1 MAMSFRRATP
11 RARSRFVLPQS
22 APDEELIEGRLPA
35 RLIRRQS
42 GGDRVALGHL
52 QVRQDFVVQL
62 PIEPRGPQKREHAL
76 DGSPCSHG
84 LASRNRATS
93 AVAFS
98 HCFTASPSC
107 FVPARVSA

>member
-1 MAMSFRRATP
+1 M
-11 RARSRFVLPQS
+11 RFSHGLDGREP
-22 APDEELIEGRLPA
+22 PPRLPP

-42 GGDRVALGHL
+42 GGDGIALGHL

-62 PIEPRGPQKREHAL
+62 PIQARNPQKRENAL
-76 DGSPCSHG
+76 DGSPYPHG

-93 AVAFS
+93 AVVFC